1 MSASR
6 EKFEANPPKPY
17 AAASGAS
24 TPSLQAAK
32 PSSEDEAALDKRMK
46 ESLNRGTQLA
56 AHSFQS
62 RSCQSVISVYTVPPR
77 AHPSELQCSTTF
89 PHTLD
94 TNYVIVRKTWR

>member
-1 MSASR
+1 MVCQPLGRS
-6 EKFEANPPKPY
+6 EANPPKPY

-56 AHSFQS
+56 AHSFH
-62 RSCQSVISVYTVPPR
+62 ISVTELSVSYFSLHGPTPR
-77 AHPSELQCSTTF
+77 SPLRASM
-89 PHTLD
+89 
-94 TNYVIVRKTWR
+94 